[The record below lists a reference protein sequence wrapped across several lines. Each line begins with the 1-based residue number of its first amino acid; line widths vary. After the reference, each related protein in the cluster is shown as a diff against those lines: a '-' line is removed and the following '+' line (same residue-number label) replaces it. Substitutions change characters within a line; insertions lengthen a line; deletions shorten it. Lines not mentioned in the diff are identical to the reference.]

1 MAVATDPES
10 ARPSNGDMAAID
22 LHVRL
27 SELRAERLLASSYG
41 MTGNAAYMIDLD
53 AEIEEVTAAYTGAAV
68 TEVATL
74 RGELFG
80 PQIG

>member
-1 MAVATDPES
+1 VATDPGS
-10 ARPSNGDMAAID
+10 AWPSNDDTAAID

-27 SELRAERLLASSYG
+27 SELRAERLLASTYG
-41 MTGNAAYMIDLD
+41 MTGNATYMLDLD

-68 TEVATL
+68 TEMATL
-74 RGELFG
+74 RAELFG

>member
-1 MAVATDPES
+1 MPAL
-10 ARPSNGDMAAID
+10 D

-27 SELRAERLLASSYG
+27 SELRAERLLAWSYG
-41 MTGNAAYMIDLD
+41 MTNNATYMTDLD

-68 TEVATL
+68 TEMATL
-74 RGELFG
+74 LGELFG

>member
-1 MAVATDPES
+1 MATDPGS
-10 ARPSNGDMAAID
+10 ASPSSGGMAAID
-22 LHVRL
+22 LRVRL

-41 MTGNAAYMIDLD
+41 MTGNATYMLDLD

-68 TEVATL
+68 TEMATL

>member
-1 MAVATDPES
+1 
-10 ARPSNGDMAAID
+10 MAAID

-27 SELRAERLLASSYG
+27 IELQAERVFASSYG
-41 MTGNAAYMIDLD
+41 MTGNDMYMSDLD

-68 TEVATL
+68 TEIATL